1 MSNKEQ
7 KIIAICAARD
17 CDPAYLSTFSSFAK
31 EYNYKV
37 LYFFSFSDLYTTESH
52 DIGEKNI
59 YQLINYDLIDGLIIM
74 AQSIKNQEVLHSLT
88 RAANKAKIPAI
99 SIDCPLEGCYNIE
112 FNYDKAVECII
123 THLIEKHNISR
134 INFIAGFRGNDYS
147 EHRLSIY
154 RKVLEE
160 HNLPIEEERIGY
172 GDFWQ
177 VPTNAVLDCF
187 FASELPF
194 PQAIVCANDTMAI
207 TTYDRLIN
215 AGYRV
220 PEDVM
225 VTGID
230 GIPEA
235 LQHTPSITTAKQDLE
250 GGARKAYDIL
260 ADLFEGKSCDKQIW
274 IDSQIVYGGSCGCN
288 PNSLSDTNPLM
299 RSLYNNI
306 EGTKWFNN
314 RQIRMIADL
323 TDKSSFQE
331 VFDRMKHYTKEFD
344 SSRFWLCIVDDF
356 LIEEEFS
363 DIIEDANLK
372 RNGYSSKMD
381 LMLYRN
387 QGEWQGIMDFE
398 TTQLLPNL
406 MGIFEEIDN
415 IIFFPLHVHAQ
426 TIGYAA
432 LSFDD
437 TDINITHC
445 HQFFMNVSIAL
456 EVTKTHRRQETIIQN
471 LENKYVHDPLTGL
484 FNRRGFYQRV
494 TEMYADCVANQEL
507 IMIISV
513 DLNGLKP
520 INDTYGHADGDIA
533 ISTVA
538 KALMTSA
545 RRNDVCARF
554 GGDEFVVAGTLSNE
568 EEAEEYIKNV
578 QSFLDAFNADSG
590 KPYEVSASFGLV
602 AAIPNDS
609 ITLDEFIGQADEKM
623 YAEKAKHHLSR
634 SR

>member
-1 MSNKEQ
+1 MSNKDK

-17 CDPAYLSTFSSFAK
+17 CDPAYLSTFSNFAT

-37 LYFFSFSDLYTTESH
+37 LYFFSFSDLFTTESH

-59 YQLINYDLIDGLIIM
+59 YQLINYDMIDGLIIM
-74 AQSIKNQEVLHSLT
+74 AQSIKNQEVLRNLT
-88 RAANKAKIPAI
+88 EAANKANIPAL
-99 SIDCPLEGCYNIE
+99 SIDCPLEGCYNID
-112 FNYDKAVECII
+112 FDYDKAIEQII
-123 THLIEKHNISR
+123 THVIEKHNVRR
-134 INFIAGFRGNDYS
+134 INFIAGIQGNDYS

-154 RKVLEE
+154 RKVLEA
-160 HNLPIEEERIGY
+160 HNIPVEEERIGY

-177 VPTNAVLDCF
+177 DPTYVVVERFL
-187 FASELPF
+187 ASDLPF
-194 PQAIVCANDTMAI
+194 PEAIVCANDTMAI
-207 TTYDRLIN
+207 ATFDKLTE

-220 PEDVM
+220 PEDVI
-225 VTGID
+225 VTGFD
-230 GIPEA
+230 GIEEA
-235 LQHTPSITTAKQDLE
+235 LQHYPSITTSQHNLDDA
-250 GGARKAYDIL
+250 ARVAYDIL
-260 ADLFEGKSCDKQIW
+260 RDLLDGNERDKQTW
-274 IDSQIVYGGSCGCN
+274 VDSKLIYGGSCGC
-288 PNSLSDTNPLM
+288 PSTALLHRNPLI
-299 RSLYNNI
+299 RSLCDNI
-306 EGTKWFNN
+306 ESTKWFNH

-331 VFDRMKHYTKEFD
+331 VFESIKDYAGEFNT
-344 SSRFWLCIVDDF
+344 SRFWLCIVDDF
-356 LIEEEFS
+356 LMEEEFS
-363 DIIEDANLK
+363 DILEDVNLK

-398 TTQLLPNL
+398 TKQLLPNL
-406 MGIFEEIDN
+406 EGIFENIDN

-437 TDINITHC
+437 PSINIAHC
-445 HQFFMNVSIAL
+445 HQFFMNISIAL

-484 FNRRGFYQRV
+484 FNRRGFYQKV
-494 TEMYADCVANQEL
+494 IEMYNNCVTNQEL

-538 KALMTSA
+538 KALLTSA

-554 GGDEFVVAGTLSNE
+554 GGDEFVVAGTLSKE
-568 EEAEEYIKNV
+568 EDADQYIKEV
-578 QSFLDAFNADSG
+578 QNFLDDFNAGSG
-590 KPYEVSASFGLV
+590 KPYDVSASFGLV
-602 AAIPNDS
+602 AAIPNES
-609 ITLDEFIGQADEKM
+609 ISLDEFISQADEKM